1 MALHVA
7 SKKSSRSME
16 TGKSRVHT
24 FQGQDLAEPV
34 LEHLRRNDRATD
46 DRVETLVQLELARSR
61 ELMPGVTGEDRAP
74 RIVRL
79 VNDTMRL
86 WNFGLIHTAT
96 QEGHDWSVKWGSKTS
111 KKGTASEMLAFHD
124 ALLLKRQGLLHR
136 IRRCGRPG
144 CPEWFFAKFD
154 HQNFHSDK
162 CRVAVLSADEQRKE
176 NRKQYMRDL
185 RAKKKL
191 KKFRSSKKVKK
202 GGK

>member
-1 MALHVA
+1 
-7 SKKSSRSME
+7 ME
-16 TGKSRVHT
+16 TRKSRVHT

-34 LEHLRRNDRATD
+34 LEYLRRDDRPVD
-46 DRVETLVQLELARSR
+46 DRVEQLVQLELARYR
-61 ELMPGVTGEDRAP
+61 EVLPGVTGEDRTP

-86 WNFGLIHTAT
+86 WDFGLIHQAT
-96 QEGHDWSVKWGSKTS
+96 REERDWKVTWQHRPS
-111 KKGTASEMLAFHD
+111 KKATHPEMLAFND

-136 IRRCGRPG
+136 IRQCARPG
-144 CPEWFFAKFD
+144 CKEWFFAKFD
-154 HQNFHSDK
+154 HQNFHIDK

-176 NRKQYMRDL
+176 DRKQYMRDL

-191 KKFRSSKKVKK
+191 KKFRSSKK